1 MQIDFTLFLQILIY
15 ILLIALI
22 IILIV
27 LSIKAIKFL
36 TRMDKV
42 VDDLEDKIHK
52 TDNVFSLIDRTAD
65 IASSVS
71 DKVVSGIFNFISNI
85 FKKKGNDED
94 E

>member
-1 MQIDFTLFLQILIY
+1 MQIDFTLFLQVIIY

-22 IILIV
+22 IILII

-65 IASSVS
+65 IASNLS
-71 DKVVSGIFNFISNI
+71 DKIVSGIFGFISNI
-85 FKKKGNDED
+85 FKKKGNDDD